1 MRKKRKKLLLF
12 FLFFLFATRA
22 EGEPKLQGEIQAI
35 ALEAARSALQGKKTS
50 SFTPL
55 HPALAR
61 AGGVFV
67 TITEEGKTRGCWGSV
82 EPQTEN
88 LATEIALDT
97 RKALFDDYRFRPVN
111 PAELKKLRFYVS
123 LVQALEPVEDWRVL
137 RPMQE
142 GLLVSSGGR
151 GGVLLPG
158 EARTSIWQVNECR
171 RKAGIM
177 PGKPVRMFKFK
188 TTVYGPLEP

>member
-1 MRKKRKKLLLF
+1 MKKKLFLFF
-12 FLFFLFATRA
+12 FLFLSARA
-22 EGEPKLQGEIQAI
+22 EGGELRLQGEIQAI
-35 ALEAARSALQGKKTS
+35 ALNSARSALLGKKTA
-50 SFTPL
+50 SFATNP
-55 HPALAR
+55 HPSLAR

-67 TITEEGKTRGCWGSV
+67 TITEGGKTRGCWGSV
-82 EPQTEN
+82 EPQTKN

-123 LVQALEPVEDWRVL
+123 LVQALEPIEDWRSL